1 MQTIEIRKGFK
12 VGFDELIQSFTQ
24 LNSKDMDA
32 FLKKL
37 NQVTSQNSKISS
49 SSEEDIL
56 LQQIKEIIPASVLRR
71 FNQLQ
76 SKQNN
81 LTITDKEQSEIL
93 VLTDFI
99 EEKSAER
106 LLLISALAKIRQV
119 SVLELIKQLKLK
131 DFHV

>member
-106 LLLISALAKIRQV
+106 LVLLSALAKIRQI
-119 SVLELIKQLKLK
+119 SVLELVQQIKLK
-131 DFHV
+131 DYHV

>member
-24 LNSKDMDA
+24 LNSKEMDT

-37 NQVTSQNSKISS
+37 NQVKSQNSKISS

-56 LQQIKEIIPASVLRR
+56 LQQIKEIIPASVIRR

-106 LLLISALAKIRQV
+106 LVLLAALAEIRQIP
-119 SVLELIKQLKLK
+119 VLELAQQLKLK
-131 DFHV
+131 DYHV